1 MLEHHIQRSIVY
13 RLALTPSLT
22 FSELKP
28 DTLENKLFTYHLKK
42 TVAAGL
48 VEKNSEGRYALTA
61 EGRTL
66 GVHVLENTEALYD
79 RAYSVLFLVI
89 RRKSDGAW
97 LLYKRGSHPLYG
109 RVGFM
114 HATPNAQE
122 SSLESARRV
131 CHERTGLDAT
141 FRALGSG
148 FFRVF
153 EGDNLESFTN
163 FTLLVCDDAE
173 GELQADDELAEY
185 FWESA
190 PDFSAQDMLPN
201 MSTLA
206 ELYMQ
211 NEPFFVE
218 KKLSA

>member
-42 TVAAGL
+42 TVSAGL
-48 VEKNSEGRYALTA
+48 VEKNSDGRYALTA
-61 EGRTL
+61 EGRVL
-66 GVHVLENTEALYD
+66 GVHVLENTEAIID

-114 HATPNAQE
+114 HVTPNATE
-122 SSLESARRV
+122 SSLQTASVV
-131 CHERTGLDAT
+131 CKQRTGLDVA

-148 FFRVF
+148 FFRVY
-153 EGDNLESFTN
+153 EGEKLESFTN
-163 FTLLVCDDAE
+163 FTLLVCEDAQ
-173 GELQADDELAEY
+173 GELQGDDELAEY
-185 FWESA
+185 FWEAS
-190 PDFSAQDMLPN
+190 PDFTADDMLPN
-201 MSTLA
+201 MPVLA
-206 ELYMQ
+206 ELYAQ
-211 NEPFFVE
+211 GEPFFVE
-218 KKLSA
+218 KRLST

>member
-13 RLALTPSLT
+13 RLALTTSLT

-42 TVAAGL
+42 TVSAGL
-48 VEKNSEGRYALTA
+48 VEKNADGRYALTA
-61 EGRTL
+61 EGRVL
-66 GVHVLENTEALYD
+66 GVHVLDNTEAIID

-114 HATPNAQE
+114 HVTPNATE
-122 SSLESARRV
+122 SSLETAAQV
-131 CHERTGLDAT
+131 CKQRTGLDAT

-148 FFRVF
+148 FFRVY
-153 EGDNLESFTN
+153 EGEKLESFTN
-163 FTLLVCDDAE
+163 FTLLVCEDAE
-173 GELQADDELAEY
+173 GELQGDDELAEY
-185 FWESA
+185 FWEVS
-190 PDFSAQDMLPN
+190 PDFSAPDMLPN
-201 MSTLA
+201 MPVLA
-206 ELYMQ
+206 ELYHR

-218 KKLSA
+218 KKLTV

>member
-42 TVAAGL
+42 TVSAGL
-48 VEKNSEGRYALTA
+48 VEKNADGRYALTA
-61 EGRTL
+61 EGRVL
-66 GVHVLENTEALYD
+66 GVHVLENTEAIID

-114 HATPNAQE
+114 HVTPNATE
-122 SSLESARRV
+122 SSLQTASEV
-131 CHERTGLDAT
+131 CKQRTGLDAT

-148 FFRVF
+148 FFRVY
-153 EGDNLESFTN
+153 EGEKLESFTN
-163 FTLLVCDDAE
+163 FTLLVCEDAE
-173 GELQADDELAEY
+173 GELQGDDELAEY
-185 FWESA
+185 FWEVS
-190 PDFSAQDMLPN
+190 PDFSAPDMLPN
-201 MSTLA
+201 MPVLA
-206 ELYMQ
+206 ELYHR

-218 KKLSA
+218 KKLVV